1 MCNADVNALP
11 EWLGKE
17 VDARRGRP
25 LPGMWA
31 LVVLLR

>member
-17 VDARRGRP
+17 VDAKGGRP
-25 LPGMWA
+25 FPEIGPYT
-31 LVVLLR
+31 